1 MFSGWVS
8 DVAHQAVGHPIAAGV
23 AVFLLAASEAI
34 PVLGAIVPGTAAILA
49 IAAITAISSAQ
60 ILT

>member
-34 PVLGAIVPGTAAILA
+34 PVLGP
-49 IAAITAISSAQ
+49 SSQ
-60 ILT
+60 EQQRSSRSQPSPR